1 MNRLECTY
9 ELPSF
14 AEKRRTY
21 SKCEVRSIEEGTAGG
36 QLFTGDASGVVT
48 VWKIADIRN

>member
-1 MNRLECTY
+1 MLLCSWRNESVRMY

-36 QLFTGDASGVVT
+36 M
-48 VWKIADIRN
+48 I